1 MLTGDARSKESR
13 QRAAKRQ
20 MTREDR
26 NLRKQRD
33 DAREELEGHK
43 EMLRDT
49 GISKD
54 DRAELDNR
62 AIELSKT
69 LTMFDTDDD

>member
-1 MLTGDARSKESR
+1 L
-13 QRAAKRQ
+13 
-20 MTREDR
+20 
-26 NLRKQRD
+26 
-33 DAREELEGHK
+33 
-43 EMLRDT
+43 LRDT

-54 DRAELDNR
+54 DREELDNR